1 MIHRQGRSA
10 SRRPEHRPEP
20 IRASGHDR
28 RSYTTGWDTIDA
40 EFILPCHLPRKKRI
54 TDNADLGYF
63 LPDNQGTLRD
73 NFYDP
78 IFDDL
83 WERLHAIESR

>member
-28 RSYTTGWDTIDA
+28 RSYTTGWDTIIATRFDKHDA
-40 EFILPCHLPRKKRI
+40 NYLASLKLVAMR
-54 TDNADLGYF
+54 
-63 LPDNQGTLRD
+63 
-73 NFYDP
+73 
-78 IFDDL
+78 L
-83 WERLHAIESR
+83 WISAL